1 MAKTPEGKF
10 QDKVIKYLK
19 SLDNCWHMK
28 VFGGGTFQRSGI
40 PDIIG
45 CYHGRFFAL
54 ELKAEKGRP
63 SELQLY
69 NIKKINEAGGYARL
83 LYPQEFEEFKE
94 TFENVCKKSK

>member
-1 MAKTPEGKF
+1 MAKGPESIF
-10 QDKVIKYLK
+10 QDKVIKHLK
-19 SLDNCWHMK
+19 SLDCCWHMK
-28 VFGGGTFQRSGI
+28 VFGGGTFQRAGI

-69 NIKKINEAGGYARL
+69 NIDKINKAGGYAL
-83 LYPQEFEEFKE
+83 VLYPNQFEEFKE
-94 TFENVCKKSK
+94 NFENVCKKSK

>member
-1 MAKTPEGKF
+1 
-10 QDKVIKYLK
+10 
-19 SLDNCWHMK
+19 MK

-54 ELKAEKGRP
+54 ELKAEKGKP

-69 NIKKINEAGGYARL
+69 NIKKINEAGGIALIVRSVNDV
-83 LYPQEFEEFKE
+83 KAVIG
-94 TFENVCKKSK
+94 NGKK